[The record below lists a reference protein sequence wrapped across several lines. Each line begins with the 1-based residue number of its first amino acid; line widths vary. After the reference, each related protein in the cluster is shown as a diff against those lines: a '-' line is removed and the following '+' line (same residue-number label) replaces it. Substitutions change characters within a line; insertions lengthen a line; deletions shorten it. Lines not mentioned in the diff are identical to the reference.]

1 MSGVLLG
8 RRHESHV
15 LDQLLETARGGQSQV
30 LVLEGEAGIGKTAL
44 LENVATAA
52 AGFTVVRASGVE
64 SEMQLAFA
72 ALHQLCGPMLDR
84 VAHLPPPQRDA
95 LEVAFGL
102 TAGPSA
108 DRFVVGLAV
117 LSLLS
122 EAATERPLLCLV
134 DDAQW
139 LDETSLQALAF
150 VARRLLA
157 ESIAIVFG
165 TRTPGDALKGLP
177 RLSMVGLDSDNARA
191 LLESA
196 LQAPLDPVVGDRI
209 IAESAGN
216 PLALLEL
223 PRATRA
229 TDSHATPPGGGSSG
243 TYRRPATH
251 MARRR
256 DPGHRDR
263 RGSGGGI
270 GRPPEDRHSGDLPP
284 PTRPISDLPGRQHR
298 RAPESARRFGGRH
311 RPSSGS
317 GSASVAPRL
326 GFTRAR

>member
-223 PRATRA
+223 PRALTPGKLAGGFGLLGAVSLSGQIEDSFERRARVLPTATQRLLVVAAAEPTADPRLTWRAAEILGIA
-229 TDSHATPPGGGSSG
+229 TDA
-243 TYRRPATH
+243 A
-251 MARRR
+251 A
-256 DPGHRDR
+256 
-263 RGSGGGI
+263 
-270 GRPPEDRHSGDLPP
+270 
-284 PTRPISDLPGRQHR
+284 
-298 RAPESARRFGGRH
+298 AAESAGLLRIDTRVTFRH
-311 RPSSGS
+311 PLVR
-317 GSASVAPRL
+317 SAIYQAASIEER
-326 GFTRAR
+326 